1 MFLYFIGILLFSDE
15 NLFEEMK
22 INIIE
27 ENVIEIFSREFL
39 KDLDLNRLILF

>member
-27 ENVIEIFSREFL
+27 GNVIEIFSREFL
-39 KDLDLNRLILF
+39 KDLDLNRLNLF